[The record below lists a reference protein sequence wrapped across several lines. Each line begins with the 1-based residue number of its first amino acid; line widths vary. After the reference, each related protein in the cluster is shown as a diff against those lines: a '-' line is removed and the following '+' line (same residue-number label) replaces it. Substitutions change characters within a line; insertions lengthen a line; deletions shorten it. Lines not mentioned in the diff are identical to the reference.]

1 MIVTLSKTIT
11 FIPEFNRN
19 AELPADEQIIVT
31 LKNLSVSEK
40 ERIRNKNRPKLHLD
54 KDGALQGM
62 DMEFAADKDALLSA
76 MVQRIDNLTVEDP
89 TGKSTP
95 ITNIAQLR
103 SAPMEL
109 HGLLDEIYQKC
120 TSIMNETFD
129 QKN

>member
-1 MIVTLSKTIT
+1 MVVTLSKTIT
-11 FIPEFNRN
+11 FIPDFNGN

-31 LKNLSVSEK
+31 LKNLSVAEK
-40 ERIRNKNRPKLHLD
+40 ERIRNKIRPKVHYD
-54 KDGALQGM
+54 KDGSVQGM
-62 DMEFAADKDALLSA
+62 DMELGADKDALLSG
-76 MVQRIDNLTVEDP
+76 MVQRIDNLTVEDSA
-89 TGKSTP
+89 GKSTP

-120 TSIMNETFD
+120 SSIMNETFD